1 MGMRPFRRSR
11 RQTRRIGDGIT
22 VMPGTVT
29 SCFLVTVL
37 TVMLAVFADHPQ
49 VDAVLRPLYFALLYG
64 AFTAVRRREQRL
76 AGVAFRLVEMG
87 FLVLTL
93 GFATASVLRL
103 LDMADSPYVVHM
115 ERGTIFLLGLSTVC
129 YGIILFVPDLLEN
142 YGGLRESHARTRGQL
157 KQVTLSH
164 DRMER
169 RIVDA
174 EGHRALGELA
184 AGVAHDLRNPLTIV
198 KATAEALVRKDR
210 SHETIAEHVRVIN
223 RNIEKA
229 ERTIAA
235 LLNLGKPRDLTM
247 KPTSLLEM
255 VTEVTTLISVQ
266 YRQKGV
272 QLSVP
277 KGPDVWIETD
287 PKLLLRALLNL
298 LINAL
303 HASEKGATVR
313 IKVREF
319 RFRDATMA
327 AIAVE
332 DRGSGLTEEVRQ
344 RLFTPFFTTKQ
355 EGTGL
360 GLLSC
365 RRILDDLGGHIG
377 LFPRQ
382 WRGARALLL
391 LPLQPVEA
399 MV

>member
-1 MGMRPFRRSR
+1 
-11 RQTRRIGDGIT
+11 
-22 VMPGTVT
+22 MPGTLT
-29 SCFLVTVL
+29 SCFLVTVM
-37 TVMLAVFADHPQ
+37 TVMLAVFAGHEK

-64 AFTAVRRREQRL
+64 AFAAVRLREKRL

-103 LDMADSPYVVHM
+103 LGMAASPYVVQM
-115 ERGTIFLLGLSTVC
+115 ERGAIFLLGLSTVC

-142 YGGLRESHARTRGQL
+142 YGGLRKRHARTRGRLQE
-157 KQVTLSH
+157 VTLSH

-169 RIVDA
+169 RIVEA
-174 EGHRALGELA
+174 EGHRSLGELA

-198 KATAEALVRKDR
+198 KATAESLARKERTHDQV
-210 SHETIAEHVRVIN
+210 AEHVRIIN

-235 LLNLGKPRDLTM
+235 LLNLGKPRELAM
-247 KPTSLLEM
+247 RETSLHEL
-255 VTEVTTLISVQ
+255 VTEVTTLIAVQ
-266 YRQKGV
+266 YRHKGV
-272 QLSVP
+272 RLSSP
-277 KGPDVWIETD
+277 TGTDVRVETD

-303 HASEKGATVR
+303 HASEKGSEVR

-319 RFRDATMA
+319 RFADSSMA

-332 DRGSGLTEEVRQ
+332 DVGTGLPDDVRE
-344 RLFTPFFTTKQ
+344 RLFTPFFTTKE

-365 RRILDDLGGHIG
+365 RRILDDLGGRIG
-377 LFPRQ
+377 LFPRH
-382 WRGARALLL
+382 WRGARAVVL
-391 LPLQPVEA
+391 LPLQPMEVL
-399 MV
+399 VS

>member
-1 MGMRPFRRSR
+1 MRPFRRSKQ
-11 RQTRRIGDGIT
+11 QTRRISDGIT
-22 VMPGTVT
+22 VMPGTIT

-76 AGVAFRLVEMG
+76 TGVAFRLVEMG

-103 LDMADSPYVVHM
+103 LGMADSPYVVHM
-115 ERGTIFLLGLSTVC
+115 ERGTIFLLGLSTVS

-157 KQVTLSH
+157 QKVTLSH

-169 RIVDA
+169 RIVEA

-184 AGVAHDLRNPLTIV
+184 AGIAHDLRNPLTIV
-198 KATAEALVRKDR
+198 KATAEALARKER
-210 SHETIAEHVRVIN
+210 SHEKVVEHVRVIN

-235 LLNLGKPRDLTM
+235 LLNLGKPRELTM
-247 KPTSLLEM
+247 KETSLLD
-255 VTEVTTLISVQ
+255 VIAEVTALISVQ
-266 YRQKGV
+266 YRHKGV
-272 QLSVP
+272 RLLQP
-277 KGPDVWIETD
+277 TGADVRVDTD

-303 HASEKGATVR
+303 HASEKGGVVR

-319 RFRDATMA
+319 QFQDSSMA

-332 DRGSGLTEEVRQ
+332 DCGTGLTEEVRQ

-355 EGTGL
+355 DGTGL

-365 RRILDDLGGHIG
+365 RRILDDLGGRIG
-377 LFPRQ
+377 LFPRH
-382 WRGARALLL
+382 WRGTRALLL
-391 LPLQPVEA
+391 LPLQPVEVMA
-399 MV
+399 R

>member
-1 MGMRPFRRSR
+1 MGLWQPKEYR
-11 RQTRRIGDGIT
+11 RRIGDGIP
-22 VMPGTVT
+22 VMPGTIA
-29 SCFLVTVL
+29 SCFVVTLL
-37 TVMLAVFADHPQ
+37 TVALAAFAGHPQ
-49 VDAVLRPLYFALLYG
+49 MDAVLRPCYFALLYG
-64 AFTAVRRREQRL
+64 AFTAIRRREARL

-93 GFATASVLRL
+93 GFTTASVLRL
-103 LDMADSPYVVHM
+103 LGLPNSPYVVHM
-115 ERGTIFLLGLSTVC
+115 ERGTIFLLGLSTVS

-142 YGGLRESHARTRGQL
+142 YGGLRKSHARTRGQL
-157 KQVTLSH
+157 EQVTRSH

-184 AGVAHDLRNPLTIV
+184 AGVAHDLRNPLTVV
-198 KATAEALVRKDR
+198 KASAEFLARKKPG
-210 SHETIAEHVRVIN
+210 SEKIHEHVQVIN

-235 LLNLGKPRDLTM
+235 LLNLGRPRDLTF
-247 KPTSLLEM
+247 KPTSLLE
-255 VTEVTTLISVQ
+255 VIAEVTALIAVQ
-266 YRQKGV
+266 YRHKGV
-272 QLSVP
+272 RLAQPTGSDIQV
-277 KGPDVWIETD
+277 ETD

-298 LINAL
+298 LLNAL
-303 HASEKGATVR
+303 QASEKGATVQ

-319 RFRDATMA
+319 RFAHGSMA
-327 AIAVE
+327 ALAVE
-332 DRGSGLTEEVRQ
+332 DRGVGLTEEARR

-365 RRILDDLGGHIG
+365 RRILDDLRGRIG

-382 WRGARALLL
+382 ERGARALLL
-391 LPLQPVEA
+391 LPLQPAEV

>member
-1 MGMRPFRRSR
+1 MRPSRRSKKP
-11 RQTRRIGDGIT
+11 TRRIGDGIT

-64 AFTAVRRREQRL
+64 AFTAVRRRERRL

-87 FLVLTL
+87 FLVLTM

-103 LDMADSPYVVHM
+103 LGLDDSPYVVHM
-115 ERGTIFLLGLSTVC
+115 ERGAIFLLGLSTVS

-157 KQVTLSH
+157 QKVTLSH

-198 KATAEALVRKDR
+198 KATAEALARKER
-210 SHETIAEHVRVIN
+210 SHEKVAEHVRVIN

-235 LLNLGKPRDLTM
+235 LLNLGKPRDM
-247 KPTSLLEM
+247 KMKTTSLQEL
-255 VTEVTTLISVQ
+255 VAEVSTLISVQ
-266 YRQKGV
+266 YRHKGV
-272 QLSVP
+272 QLAQP
-277 KGPDVWIETD
+277 KGLDIQVETD

-303 HASEKGATVR
+303 HASEKGSTVKIR
-313 IKVREF
+313 MREF
-319 RFRDATMA
+319 CFRGHAVA

-332 DRGSGLTEEVRQ
+332 DRGSGLNEEVR
-344 RLFTPFFTTKQ
+344 RKLFTPFFTTKE

-365 RRILDDLGGHIG
+365 RRILDDLGGRIG

-382 WRGARALLL
+382 WRGTRALLL
-391 LPLQPVEA
+391 LPMQPAEA
-399 MV
+399 VV